1 MLVGVARTSTG
12 CESQPNFGHATF
24 TNVAYW
30 NNWIRETIEKRE
42 NSIYCLEPFRISLI
56 DSRSTNFQSATRVSN
71 KFIHIRLN
79 LEKRKIN
86 SDMKTIFQCKL
97 VRYNQCYTKCDTL
110 SDWWA
115 LWQSCLIHFPSQRHK
130 PVSIL
135 VVNVWM
141 KCYEIELVKFSFKI
155 IPRKV

>member
-30 NNWIRETIEKRE
+30 NKWIRETIEKRE

-56 DSRSTNFQSATRVSN
+56 DSRSTNFKSATRVST

-79 LEKRKIN
+79 LEKRKLS

-97 VRYNQCYTKCDTL
+97 VRYNT
-110 SDWWA
+110 
-115 LWQSCLIHFPSQRHK
+115 F
-130 PVSIL
+130 
-135 VVNVWM
+135 
-141 KCYEIELVKFSFKI
+141 
-155 IPRKV
+155 

>member
-42 NSIYCLEPFRISLI
+42 NSIYCLEPFRISLV
-56 DSRSTNFQSATRVSN
+56 DSRSTNFKSATRVSK

-79 LEKRKIN
+79 LEKRKIK

-97 VRYNQCYTKCDTL
+97 VRYKDCYTKNDTL
-110 SDWWA
+110 WDRWVWWHCPVLIISSLKDNKTSLNHSLKF
-115 LWQSCLIHFPSQRHK
+115 LWTLK
-130 PVSIL
+130 W
-135 VVNVWM
+135 NVM
-141 KCYEIELVKFSFKI
+141 KLNFVLVKYF
-155 IPRKV
+155 